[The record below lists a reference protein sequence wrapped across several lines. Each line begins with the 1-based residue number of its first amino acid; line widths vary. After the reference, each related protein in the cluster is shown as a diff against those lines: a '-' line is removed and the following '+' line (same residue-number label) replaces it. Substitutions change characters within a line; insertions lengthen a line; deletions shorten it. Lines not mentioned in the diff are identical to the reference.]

1 MLERIEA
8 KKQKA
13 LEVTKNL
20 EAELDKLNKEGDAAK
35 VSEPADTLIQ
45 WVKK

>member
-20 EAELDKLNKEGDAAK
+20 EAECSVRHVTIRNC
-35 VSEPADTLIQ
+35 SEAERGTR
-45 WVKK
+45 VKMEHVV